1 MGDESYGVDEVPYGV
16 GSGKMIENEPQEP
29 KGFLGKFVN
38 NAWNGIKTGASKF
51 GKWIGDSG
59 IGKAGKWVWKN
70 KVPIMST
77 VGGALQGV
85 GVITGNPALAGVGK
99 GLSIAAGAI
108 KAGEAKKA
116 LEKTIAERQPNPY
129 GDQSLTYSDMPRIHY
144 SRKPAAYKIYQNPN
158 IPALLNEGGPPMPS
172 YHKKYVDEVER
183 KNARLKHQKKYRAK
197 KKLKK

>member
-16 GSGKMIENEPQEP
+16 GNGKMIENEPQEP
-29 KGFLGKFVN
+29 KGFLGKFAN

-85 GVITGNPALAGVGK
+85 GVITGNPTIAGVGK
-99 GLSIAAGAI
+99 GLSVAAGAI

-116 LEKTIAERQPNPY
+116 LEREIAERQPNPK

-144 SRKPAAYKIYQNPN
+144 SKKPAAYQINQHPTVSS
-158 IPALLNEGGPPMPS
+158 LFDVGPPS
-172 YHKKYVDEVER
+172 LSLVKKYLDT
-183 KNARLKHQKKYRAK
+183 KQKKSKTK
-197 KKLKK
+197 KKQKK

>member
-16 GSGKMIENEPQEP
+16 GNGKMIENEPQEP

-129 GDQSLTYSDMPRIHY
+129 GDQSIAYTDMPRIHY
-144 SRKPAAYKIYQNPN
+144 SRKPAAYKIYQPNPTN
-158 IPALLNEGGPPMPS
+158 SSSFDVGPS
-172 YHKKYVDEVER
+172 SLSLVKKYFEKV
-183 KNARLKHQKKYRAK
+183 KQKKYRAK
-197 KKLKK
+197 KKQKK